1 MISEKEANELV
12 KSILSEKRY
21 YHSVCVMERCEEY
34 AKDFGLDINDAR
46 IIGLLHDIAKEMPK
60 EEKVAYCKENN
71 LSINEVEEKH
81 ITLLH
86 GKIAAHMA
94 KNIYGLR
101 DELADAI
108 EFHTTGRDNMT
119 IWDKILYVAD
129 TTGKDR
135 NYSNTEYFYKL
146 SKENFDKCI
155 IEILL
160 FSIKD
165 RIDDRKMIHV
175 DSINALNFLLSKEEN

>member
-1 MISEKEANELV
+1 MITEQEANELI
-12 KSILSEKRY
+12 KSVLSEKRY
-21 YHSVCVMERCEEY
+21 FHSVCVMERCEEY
-34 AKDFGLDINDAR
+34 AKDFGLDVNDAK

-60 EEKVAYCKENN
+60 EDKIKYCRENN
-71 LSINEVEEKH
+71 LSINNVEEKH
-81 ITLLH
+81 VTLLH

-94 KNIYGLR
+94 KTKYRLR

-108 EFHTTGRDNMT
+108 EYHTTGRKNMT

-129 TTGKDR
+129 TTGRDR
-135 NYSNTEYFYKL
+135 KYSNTEYFYKL

-165 RIDDRKMIHV
+165 RIEERKMIHV
-175 DSINALNFLLSKEEN
+175 DSIDALNDLLLKENF